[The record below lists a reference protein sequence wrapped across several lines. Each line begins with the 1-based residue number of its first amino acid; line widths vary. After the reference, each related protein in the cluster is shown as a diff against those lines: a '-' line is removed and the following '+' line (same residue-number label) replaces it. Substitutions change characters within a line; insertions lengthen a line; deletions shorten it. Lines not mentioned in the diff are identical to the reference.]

1 MSGCAPS
8 RCGAYTALNA
18 PAVLGLPVDATTDGR
33 CWSPATSAPTARK
46 RSSIFVWRGAE
57 APRMA
62 APRGRPHRPWPDRR
76 GDRVDGGA
84 GLLAAANRLSGSPGA
99 PLQCLQDPQCPG
111 RGRLPTSRPSR
122 PICTPS
128 STPLPCRG
136 HARQSAASPTGGRP
150 IIRSPPR
157 ATISLKCLPHGA
169 KMLGPGKAVRTTNA
183 IERRFREV
191 RLRTRPIGVFSDRS
205 AMDRILI
212 AVFNHENQHQGVSTP
227 FPADTNLLTS
237 PVEGRNATI

>member
-8 RCGAYTALNA
+8 GCGAYTALNA
-18 PAVLGLPVDATTDGR
+18 PAVLGLPVDATTGGR
-33 CWSPATSAPTARK
+33 CWSPAASAPTARK

-62 APRGRPHRPWPDRR
+62 APRRRPHRRWPERR
-76 GDRVDGGA
+76 ARVDGGA
-84 GLLAAANRLSGSPGA
+84 GLLAAANRLSGGRGA
-99 PLQCLQDPQCPG
+99 PLLCLQDPQCPG

-128 STPLPCRG
+128 STPLPCRR
-136 HARQSAASPTGGRP
+136 HARQSAASPTGRRP
-150 IIRSPPR
+150 IIRSPPC
-157 ATISLKCLPHGA
+157 ATISLNCLPLGA
-169 KMLGPGKAVRTTNA
+169 KTPAPGKAARTTNA

-191 RLRTRPIGVFSDRS
+191 RLRPGQSASSPTAPQWTAFSLQSSTTKNSTRAS
-205 AMDRILI
+205 AP
-212 AVFNHENQHQGVSTP
+212 P

-237 PVEGRNATI
+237 PVEGRSATI